1 MYHVCDNE
9 VCVTE
14 VVLGIGTG
22 GSEDVPH
29 VFKAT
34 LQIVL

>member
-14 VVLGIGTG
+14 VVLDIGTG
-22 GSEDVPH
+22 DAEGVPH